1 MESHEVQPQLPP
13 QTPQLPPPDIQAA
26 KKNANRNMYGTL
38 IFVICVIVLCLLI
51 WAGIEIKKLIDKSKE
66 SKELEKEKE
75 S

>member
-66 SKELEKEKE
+66 SKESKEKE